1 VFDNFA
7 KTNAGP
13 FSFQILRGL
22 HLEKISGLMLNSDF
36 AFISAGITMW
46 EAMKLGLPFHAIALT
61 GDQYSYLQLMES
73 QNLWFGHTQHMDLD
87 QDLILEILNSYFA
100 KPHIALKLLG
110 RYATLEIGSE
120 IEQLLSQFLGKG
132 EMIAKV

>member
-1 VFDNFA
+1 
-7 KTNAGP
+7 
-13 FSFQILRGL
+13 
-22 HLEKISGLMLNSDF
+22 
-36 AFISAGITMW
+36 
-46 EAMKLGLPFHAIALT
+46 
-61 GDQYSYLQLMES
+61 MES